1 LWNCIELANEIQLCA
16 TNHNQCLKNSI
27 NIVEKGSYEEIDNF
41 KDCNIWYELVGDVL
55 EMNLAM
61 YAYMLDWSIDS
72 NVIICCPIDVKW
84 WGGSSKVKIIGGLFH
99 RVAKR
104 GILWLFFKMMG

>member
-1 LWNCIELANEIQLCA
+1 MWNCIELANEIQLCA

-27 NIVEKGSYEEIDNF
+27 NIVEKGSDEEIDNF
-41 KDCNIWYELVGDVL
+41 KDYNIMIWIGRRCVGNELGYVCIYVR
-55 EMNLAM
+55 
-61 YAYMLDWSIDS
+61 WSIDN

-84 WGGSSKVKIIGGLFH
+84 WRGSSKVKIIGGLFH
-99 RVAKR
+99 QVAKR